1 MLVMKF
7 GGTSVE
13 DATAMQRVVE
23 IVKRELPKN
32 ILVVLS
38 ACSGVTNE
46 LIRTAHLVRDGSEKS
61 ALEIVD
67 QILFRHK
74 TIAGKLLHKSFLDK
88 VVFQIDELCIEIR
101 NIVRG
106 VNLLG
111 ELTPRSMDTI
121 TSYGERL
128 STLIFNAAL
137 VQENISTML
146 LDARKIMVTDAVFGS
161 AQPLFEKIKIN
172 IDKNL
177 KPAMSDNSIVVTQ
190 GFIGATEEGLTTTIG
205 RGGSDYSAAIFG
217 AFLEAEA
224 IQIWTDVDG
233 MMTADPRIVPEA
245 KLINEI
251 RFDEAAE
258 LAYFGAK
265 VLHPNTIL
273 PAVDKNIPVKIL
285 NSRKPEMSGTI
296 IIKESGKE
304 QVSVVK
310 SIASKKNIIV
320 INVSSSRMFLAY
332 GFLAKLFSIFANF
345 KKSVDVVS
353 TSEVSVSVTIDND
366 TDLSEIEKQLKEI
379 GDIRIERN
387 KAIVCVVGKGMK
399 KTSGIAARVFTALA
413 KAEINIE
420 MISEGA
426 SEINI
431 TLVVDQDYADEAVRV
446 LHREFFPN

>member
-1 MLVMKF
+1 MIVMKF

-13 DATAMQRVVE
+13 DATAIKRVAE
-23 IVKRELPKN
+23 IVKKELPKK

-38 ACSGVTNE
+38 ACSGITNE
-46 LIRTAHLVRDGSEKS
+46 LIRTAHSVRDGSEKS

-67 QILFRHK
+67 YIQSRHK
-74 TIAGKLLHKSFLDK
+74 TIAEELLKELFLEK
-88 VVFQIDELCIEIR
+88 VGLQIDVLCNEIR

-111 ELTPRSMDTI
+111 ELTSRSMDTI

-137 VQENISTML
+137 EQENISTVL
-146 LDARKIMVTDAVFGS
+146 FDARKIMVTDATFGS
-161 AQPLFEKIKIN
+161 AQPVFEKIKLN
-172 IDKNL
+172 VDKYL
-177 KPAMSDNSIVVTQ
+177 KPAIEDNSIVVTQ
-190 GFIGATEEGLTTTIG
+190 GFIGATEEGFTTTIG

-217 AFLEAEA
+217 AFLDAEV

-233 MMTADPRIVPEA
+233 MMTADPRIVPDA
-245 KLINEI
+245 KLIDEI
-251 RFDEAAE
+251 SFDEAAE

-285 NSRKPEMSGTI
+285 NSRKPEVSGTI
-296 IIKESGKE
+296 IIKESGKG
-304 QVSVVK
+304 QVSIVK

-332 GFLAKLFSIFANF
+332 GFLAKLFSIFANYQ
-345 KKSVDVVS
+345 KSVDVVS

-366 TDLSEIEKQLKEI
+366 KDLLEIEKQLKEI

-399 KTSGIAARVFTALA
+399 QTSGIAARVFSALA
-413 KAEINIE
+413 NAEINIE

-431 TLVVDQDYADEAVRV
+431 TLVVDQNYADEAVRV
-446 LHREFFPN
+446 LHREFFQN

>member
-1 MLVMKF
+1 MKF

-13 DATAMQRVVE
+13 DATAMKRVFE
-23 IVKRELPKN
+23 IVQRELPNK

-38 ACSGVTNE
+38 ACSGVTND
-46 LIRTAHLVRDGSEKS
+46 LIRTAHSVRDSSEKL

-67 QILFRHK
+67 QLQLRHK
-74 TIAGKLLHKSFLDK
+74 TIAETLLQYIFLEK
-88 VVFQIDELCIEIR
+88 VVYQIDGLCTEIR

-128 STLIFNAAL
+128 STLIFNASL
-137 VQENISTML
+137 EQENISTVL
-146 LDARKIMVTDAVFGS
+146 FDARKIMITDASFGA
-161 AQPLFEKIKIN
+161 AQPVFEKIKLN
-172 IDKNL
+172 VDKYL
-177 KPAMSDNSIVVTQ
+177 KPAIETNSIVVTQ
-190 GFIGATEEGLTTTIG
+190 GFIGATEEGFTTTIG

-217 AFLEAEA
+217 AFLNAEE

-233 MMTADPRIVPEA
+233 MMSADPRIVPTA
-245 KLINEI
+245 MLIEEI
-251 RFDEAAE
+251 SFDEAAE

-285 NSRKPEMSGTI
+285 NSRKPEVNGTI
-296 IIKESGKE
+296 IVKESNKG

-332 GFLAKLFSIFANF
+332 GFLAKLFSIFANY

-366 TDLSEIEKQLKEI
+366 KGLTEIEKELNEI

-387 KAIVCVVGKGMK
+387 KAIVCIVGKGMK
-399 KTSGIAARVFTALA
+399 QTSGIAAQVFTALA

-431 TLVVDQDYADEAVRV
+431 TLVVDQNYADDAVRV
-446 LHREFFPN
+446 LHREFFTN

>member
-1 MLVMKF
+1 MKF

-13 DATAMQRVVE
+13 DAIAIKRVVE
-23 IVKRELPKN
+23 IVKGELPNKVL
-32 ILVVLS
+32 IVLS

-46 LIRTAHLVRDGSEKS
+46 LIRTAHSVRDGSEKS

-67 QILFRHK
+67 QLEFRHK
-74 TIAGKLLHKSFLDK
+74 TIAEILLQESFLEK
-88 VVFQIDELCIEIR
+88 VILQINGLCTEIR

-137 VQENISTML
+137 VQENISSAL
-146 LDARKIMVTDAVFGS
+146 FDARKIMITDDAFGE
-161 AQPLFEKIKIN
+161 AQPIFEKITLN
-172 IDKNL
+172 IEKYL
-177 KPAMSDNSIVVTQ
+177 KPVIEHNNIIVTQ
-190 GFIGATEEGLTTTIG
+190 GFIGATEEGFTTTVG

-217 AFLEAEA
+217 SYLNAKD

-251 RFDEAAE
+251 SFDEAAE

-285 NSRKPEMSGTI
+285 NSRKPEVNGTI
-296 IIKESGKE
+296 IVKESSRG

-332 GFLAKLFSIFANF
+332 GFLAKLFSIFSNY

-366 TDLSEIEKQLKEI
+366 KDLTEIEKELKEI

-387 KAIVCVVGKGMK
+387 KAIVCIVGKGMK
-399 KTSGIAARVFTALA
+399 QTSGIAAQVFTALA
-413 KAEINIE
+413 NADINIE

-431 TLVVDQDYADEAVRV
+431 TLVVDQNYADDAVRV
-446 LHREFFPN
+446 LHREFF

>member
-1 MLVMKF
+1 MIVMKF

-13 DATAMQRVVE
+13 DAAAMYRVVE
-23 IVKRELPKN
+23 IVKRELPNK

-38 ACSGVTNE
+38 ACSGVTND
-46 LIRTAHLVRDGSEKS
+46 LIRTAHSVRDGSEKL
-61 ALEIVD
+61 ALDIVD
-67 QILFRHK
+67 QLQFRHK
-74 TIAGKLLHKSFLDK
+74 TIAEELLKNLFFKK
-88 VVFQIDELCIEIR
+88 VNVQINQLCNEIR
-101 NIVRG
+101 NIIRG

-128 STLIFNAAL
+128 STLIFSAAL
-137 VQENISTML
+137 EQEKISTLL
-146 LDARKIMVTDAVFGS
+146 LDARKIMITDAAYGS
-161 AQPLFEKIKIN
+161 AQPLFEKIKIS
-172 IDKNL
+172 IDKYL
-177 KPAMSDNSIVVTQ
+177 KPAMNNNSVVITQ
-190 GFIGATEEGLTTTIG
+190 GFIGATEEGYTTTIG

-217 AFLEAEA
+217 SLLDAEV

-233 MMTADPRIVPEA
+233 MMTADPRIVKDA
-245 KLINEI
+245 KLIEEI
-251 RFDEAAE
+251 SFDEAAE

-285 NSRKPEMSGTI
+285 NSRKPDLSGTI
-296 IIKESGKE
+296 ILKSTTKE
-304 QVSVVK
+304 QSSVVK

-320 INVSSSRMFLAY
+320 INISSSRMFLAY
-332 GFLAKLFSIFANF
+332 GFLAKLFAIFANF

-366 TDLSEIEKQLKEI
+366 KDLEEIEKHLKEI

-399 KTSGIAARVFTALA
+399 QTPGIAARVFTALA
-413 KAEINIE
+413 NAKINIE

-431 TLVVDQDYADEAVRV
+431 TLVVDHNHADEAVKV
-446 LHREFFPN
+446 LHREFFQN